1 MTDLNPIGAPSGGGS
16 RREASERPGR
26 CVCLL
31 PLPFAQRAVGAV
43 LRAGGIALVDVVGV
57 APQDT
62 ALARLVATLAAPPVP
77 ADATHRVVEPGLRLD
92 VASLALADPLVGVP
106 HHLVLHGWAAVD
118 LPGLL
123 AAWQRD
129 GRQIW
134 LELRHSAGLGDVDPT
149 LPFAGWLGRGAEA
162 GGDGSRESSF
172 ILAQHLARQ
181 PKPFW
186 LQGGIGPHSAAGA
199 IACGAERVVLDDA
212 LLLTRELA
220 LPAARRRRVESQS
233 GAAPWRSVVA
243 LVTAVDAACRT
254 QVSMA
259 AAQRALAPGSAL
271 ARAHGTT
278 VPIVQGPMTRVSDVP
293 AFAAAVAEAGAL
305 PMLALATMSG
315 SRVRELLAAAS
326 PLLAGR
332 AWGVGLLGYLAPALA
347 DEQRVALAEFRPPFA
362 VIAGGRPD
370 QAQRLAALGIPAYI
384 HAPTPALLR
393 LFVEQ
398 GQRRFVLEGSE
409 CGGHVGPLGSFA
421 LWDAAIDVLLASLPP
436 GETVDVLFAGG
447 IHDARSAAAVQAIA
461 APLVA
466 RGGRIG
472 VLMGSAYLF
481 TDEAVA
487 TGAIVPSFQD
497 EAKRCATTTLI
508 QTLPGHRIRCA
519 PTPFVAKVDAHRQ
532 SLEDAGASA
541 AATGQAV
548 EQLLTGRLRL
558 ASKGIA
564 RKGAELVA
572 VDAAAARSEGVFMM
586 GDVASLRSATLGC
599 AALHRDV
606 SEGSCARLATL
617 AGDTDVQRSRSE
629 SPPPPEPVAIIG
641 IGCLLPRAQDPA
653 SLWRNLLD
661 RTGAIGEVPR
671 ERWDWR
677 LYYDPDPAARDRIV
691 SRWGGFIDPLPFD
704 PLRYGIPPKSLAS
717 IAIVQ
722 LLALE
727 VTHRALADAG
737 LGDLSGDAALRQRT
751 ATIFGAA
758 STGDLELLYKARS
771 ALPLIAPPSEPML
784 SRLPEWTEESYPG
797 ILLNVIAGRVANR
810 FDLGGCNFTVD
821 AACASSLAALD
832 LAVRELQT
840 GRSDLALAGAAEA
853 ELSPHAFLA
862 FSKTQALSPRGR
874 ADVFDVGGDG
884 IVISE
889 GAVVLVLKRLADAER
904 DGDRVYATIRAVAGA
919 SDGKGMGLTAPKP
932 AGQRLAVQ
940 RAHGAAGTRVAAMG
954 LYEAHGTGTR
964 VGDQAEIETLVTA
977 LAADGASP
985 GVCVVGSAKSLLGHT
1000 RAAAGMVGVA
1010 KAALALHHRA
1020 LPAHAGVSAPLP
1032 ALREADVPV
1041 RLLAAPQPWLAPAG
1055 GPRLAGVSAFGF
1067 GGTNFHAVLAEHAE
1081 PGVPGA
1087 AIRPAE
1093 LIVVAAADRAGLAAS
1108 LDRLH
1113 RFATHEGGSASL
1125 VEIAAASLAA
1135 ASGPE
1140 RLAFVATSLAELA
1153 SLAGACRDWA
1163 AGAGAL
1169 PRSAFSGAGAPSGE
1183 IAFLFPGQGAQH
1195 VGMGAEL
1202 ALYQPDVAAALAA
1215 SGLERLILPPAAF
1228 DEAGREA
1235 QRRAL
1240 ADTEVAQP
1248 AIAAL
1253 ACGMLDAMLGL
1264 GVSPTR
1270 VAGHSFGEFIAL
1282 HAAGVLSRDALSRLA
1297 RARGQAMANV
1307 GADAGAMAMVALP
1320 AEDVTKELVGGVV
1333 VANRNGPRQC
1343 VISGTRAGVQAVSA
1357 RLVSAGHTVRT
1368 LDVSGAFHSP
1378 LMAPARAPFAAFLAN
1393 AAAFRKPLLPV
1404 HGNRDGKPFPEAA
1417 EAIRARCVEHL
1428 EQPVDFVAQVESLWR
1443 AGARCFVEVG
1453 PGRVLTGLVAQTLGA
1468 REHDAIATDGGWRPW
1483 LAALGLLWARGWP
1496 VDVGALFAG
1505 VATRDVDLDRPPM
1518 LSQPA
1523 WRLDGG
1529 RVWREGDP
1537 PLVGRSPLRDADA
1550 PVEQASGAVEVASA
1564 DPVAAAYVEY
1574 QRTMRQ
1580 FLDQQEAMLGRL
1592 LGERAPAVDAGSA
1605 AAQPLLANEDVGS
1618 GTALAPAPDEAAG
1631 EETLPDREALA
1642 ARLVE
1647 LVAERTG
1654 YPPDMLKLDQ
1664 DLEGELGIDSIKRIE
1679 IVGRVLKTLPK
1690 ALAASVQ
1697 QQFDRLVG
1705 ARSLQALVDAL
1716 LRDLAATPQAAEIAR
1731 RSPGAA
1737 PDSCPRFM
1745 MSATPSPLQ
1754 PSPHDALTG
1763 LVLVTAD
1770 AGRVAAEVVRRLR
1783 GFGTAACLVS
1793 REDLTDDGR
1802 LATRI
1807 AVLREVHGPV
1817 RGVLHLAGLGA
1828 DPEPAGLAAWRA
1840 ATALGA
1846 KGLFA
1851 LLQQCAAEI
1860 ADSGWALRVVA
1871 ATAMGGAWGRAPDA
1885 VPAAGIGAAAAG
1897 GAHGILQSLEREHP
1911 QVIVKTIDLPIE
1923 SLAVEAAAWLA
1934 DELRAPGGG
1943 SEVGYRDGVRHVFSV
1958 EPAPLPPPDG
1968 AAAWRPDKGS
1978 VVLATGG
1985 ARGITASLV
1994 RGLARPGVR
2003 LVLVGRGGA
2012 DATTTSEREATLQ
2025 ALQAAGAE
2033 AEFHGLDVA
2042 DEAAFGGLI
2051 DDVYRRFGR
2060 IDAVLHGAGMIEDRA
2075 FLAKTQASFDR
2086 VFDTK
2091 ADSSFILARHLK
2103 PDGLRWVVLFGSIAG
2118 RFGNRGQA
2126 DYAAGNETMLRIGQQ
2141 LRQRWPGARVVTI
2154 NWGPWSGSGMASD
2167 GVLALLESQ
2176 GILPV
2181 EPADGQRFLDAEL
2194 ARGTAGDAE
2203 VIAGRGPWE
2212 VRPDHLLAS
2221 IFAASLR
2228 LVGSSVPDGEHHRP

>member
-1 MTDLNPIGAPSGGGS
+1 MTDVNPIGAPAGGDS
-16 RREASERPGR
+16 KHEASARRGR

-31 PLPFAQRAVGAV
+31 PLPVAELAVGAV

-57 APQDT
+57 ARGDN
-62 ALARLVATLAAPPVP
+62 ALARALATLTEMPAPT
-77 ADATHRVVEPGLRLD
+77 DARRRVGEPGLRLD
-92 VASLALADPLVGVP
+92 VASLALADALVGMP
-106 HHLVLHGWAAVD
+106 HHIVLHDWTAAA

-123 AAWQRD
+123 GAWQRD
-129 GRQIW
+129 GRRIW
-134 LELRHSAGLGDVDPT
+134 LELRDRAALNDVDSA

-162 GGDGSRESSF
+162 SGDGGRESSF
-172 ILAQHLARQ
+172 IVAQHLARQ

-199 IACGAERVVLDDA
+199 LACGAERVVLDDA

-220 LPAARRRRVESQS
+220 LPAARRRQIESHS
-233 GAAPWRSVVA
+233 GTSRWRSVFA
-243 LVTAVDAACRT
+243 LVTAVDAACHSHL
-254 QVSMA
+254 SMA

-271 ARAHGTT
+271 AQAHGTT
-278 VPIVQGPMTRVSDVP
+278 MPIVQGPMTRVSDVP

-332 AWGVGLLGYLAPALA
+332 AWGLGLLGYLAPALA

-487 TGAIVPSFQD
+487 TGAIVASFQD

-519 PTPFVAKVDAHRQ
+519 PTPFVAKLDAHRQ
-532 SLEDAGASA
+532 SLRDEGASA

-558 ASKGIA
+558 ASKGLA
-564 RKGAELVA
+564 RNGAELVA
-572 VDAAAARSEGVFMM
+572 VDSTEARNEGVFMM
-586 GDVASLRSATLGC
+586 GDVASLRSRTLGC

-606 SEGSCARLATL
+606 SEGCGALLATL
-617 AGDTDVQRSRSE
+617 AGTDAQSLRRE

-653 SLWRNLLD
+653 TLWRNLLD

-727 VTHRALADAG
+727 VTQRALADAG

-771 ALPLIAPPSEPML
+771 ALPLIAPANESML

-832 LAVRELQT
+832 IAVRELQS
-840 GRSDLALAGAAEA
+840 GRSDLALAGAVEA

-874 ADVFDVGGDG
+874 ADVFDAGGDG

-977 LAADGASP
+977 LTGDGASP
-985 GVCVVGSAKSLLGHT
+985 GACVVGSAKSLLGHT

-1020 LPAHAGVSAPLP
+1020 LPAHAGVLAPLP

-1041 RLLAAPQPWLAPAG
+1041 RLLAAPQPWLASAG

-1067 GGTNFHAVLAEHAE
+1067 GGTNFHAVLEEHAE

-1093 LIVVAAADRAGLAAS
+1093 LVVVAAPDRAALAVA
-1108 LDRLH
+1108 LERLH
-1113 RFATHEGGSASL
+1113 RFASHDGCSASL
-1125 VEIAAASLAA
+1125 AEIAAASLAA
-1135 ASGPE
+1135 ARGPE
-1140 RLAFVATSLAELA
+1140 RLALVATSVAELA
-1153 SLAGACRDWA
+1153 SLASTCRDWA
-1163 AGAGAL
+1163 LGVGAL
-1169 PRSAFSGAGAPSGE
+1169 PRSAFSGTGAPSGE

-1215 SGLERLILPPAAF
+1215 SGLERFILPPAAF
-1228 DEAGREA
+1228 DDAGREM
-1235 QRRAL
+1235 QRRTL
-1240 ADTEVAQP
+1240 ADTQVAQP

-1253 ACGMLDAMLGL
+1253 SCGMLDAMLGL
-1264 GVSPTR
+1264 GLAPAR
-1270 VAGHSFGEFIAL
+1270 VAGHSFGEFVAL
-1282 HAAGVLSRDALSRLA
+1282 HAAGVLSRDELSRLA
-1297 RARGQAMANV
+1297 QARGRAMADV
-1307 GADAGAMAMVALP
+1307 GADAGAMAMIALP
-1320 AEDVTKELVGGVV
+1320 AEDVAKELVAGVV
-1333 VANRNGPRQC
+1333 VANRNSPRQS
-1343 VISGTRAGVQAVSA
+1343 VISGTRASVQAVSA
-1357 RLVSAGHTVRT
+1357 RLASAGHTVRT

-1378 LMAPARAPFAAFLAN
+1378 LMAPARAPFAAFLASEV
-1393 AAAFRKPLLPV
+1393 AFRKPLLPV
-1404 HGNRDGKPFPEAA
+1404 HGNRDGKPFPETP
-1417 EAIRARCVEHL
+1417 EAMRARCVEHL
-1428 EQPVDFVAQVESLWR
+1428 EQPVDFVAQVECLWR
-1443 AGARCFVEVG
+1443 AGTRCFVELG
-1453 PGRVLTGLVAQTLGA
+1453 PGRALTGLVAQTLGT

-1483 LAALGLLWARGWP
+1483 LAALGQLWARGWP

-1505 VATRDVDLDRPPM
+1505 VATRDVDLDRLPV
-1518 LSQPA
+1518 LSRPA

-1529 RVWREGDP
+1529 RVWRDGETP
-1537 PLVGRSPLRDADA
+1537 RVGRSPLRDADS
-1550 PVEQASGAVEVASA
+1550 PVEQAPGELASA

-1580 FLDQQEAMLGRL
+1580 FLDQQEAMLARL
-1592 LGERAPAVDAGSA
+1592 LEERAPSA
-1605 AAQPLLANEDVGS
+1605 TAQPMVAAEDVRS
-1618 GTALAPAPDEAAG
+1618 EPAIAPASDEPADEA
-1631 EETLPDREALA
+1631 TLPDREVLS
-1642 ARLVE
+1642 ARLIE

-1716 LRDLAATPQAAEIAR
+1716 LRDLAEAPQAAGIV
-1731 RSPGAA
+1731 RSTPGTA
-1737 PDSCPRFM
+1737 PDSCPRFVM
-1745 MSATPSPLQ
+1745 RATPRPLP
-1754 PSPHDALTG
+1754 PSPHATLAG

-1770 AGRVAAEVVRRLR
+1770 AGSVAASVVRRLR
-1783 GFGTAACLVS
+1783 SLGSAACLVS
-1793 REDLTDDGR
+1793 QDDLTDDGR
-1802 LATRI
+1802 LSTRV

-1828 DPEPAGLAAWRA
+1828 DPEPGSLAAWRA
-1840 ATALGA
+1840 STALGA
-1846 KGLFA
+1846 KALFA

-1871 ATAMGGAWGRAPDA
+1871 ATAMGGTWGRAPDTL
-1885 VPAAGIGAAAAG
+1885 PAAGIGAAAAG

-1911 QVIVKTIDLPIE
+1911 QVIVKTIDLPVE
-1923 SLAVEAAAWLA
+1923 ALAVEAVAWLA

-1958 EPAPLPPPDG
+1958 EPAPLSPPAG

-1985 ARGITASLV
+1985 ARGITAGLV
-1994 RGLARPGVR
+1994 RALARPGVR

-2012 DATTTSEREATLQ
+2012 DATTIREREATLK

-2060 IDAVLHGAGMIEDRA
+2060 IDAVLHGAGVIEDRA

-2091 ADSSFILARHLK
+2091 ADSSFILAQHLR

-2126 DYAAGNETMLRIGQQ
+2126 DYAAGNETMLRMGQQ
-2141 LRQRWPGARVVTI
+2141 LRQRWPATRVVTI
-2154 NWGPWSGSGMASD
+2154 NWGPWAGSGMASD

-2194 ARGTAGDAE
+2194 ARGAAEDAE
-2203 VIAGRGPWE
+2203 IIAGRGPWE

-2228 LVGSSVPDGEHHRP
+2228 LVGSSGPDGEHPRP